1 MALKE
6 EIERQGNWL
15 FRWRSYL
22 PLLILPLAF
31 WAAADAGFSRQEPGS
46 WDVVCFVVSCLGLA
60 VRVLVAGF
68 VPAGTSG
75 RNVAKQEASRLN
87 STGIYS
93 TMRHPL
99 YVGNFLM
106 ALGVVLFLRSPW
118 FTLVFALAYGLYY
131 ERIMFAEEE
140 FLRRRYRAG
149 YEKWAARTP
158 AVIPSFSS
166 FAPLLAPHGPAA
178 RVSGRV
184 RTGFR
189 LHPARRPAPP
199 CLLRGSGAPPGLVGP
214 SGRIG
219 PFLRHHEGPQT
230 RRSPFHPGALR
241 STRSGRFPPDRSRS
255 FFPTCVFFT
264 QVERIGARKTT

>member
-68 VPAGTSG
+68 VPAGTSV

-166 FAPLLAPHGPAA
+166 FAPPSLPFSLRTVLRREYPGVFGLAFAFTLLAALRRLA
-178 RVSGRV
+178 SSGDLA
-184 RTGFR
+184 
-189 LHPARRPAPP
+189 LHPGWWV
-199 CLLRGSGAPPGLVGP
+199 LLAASGLFYVITRALKHAGRLSIPG
-214 SGRIG
+214 R
-219 PFLRHHEGPQT
+219 
-230 RRSPFHPGALR
+230 
-241 STRSGRFPPDRSRS
+241 
-255 FFPTCVFFT
+255 
-264 QVERIGARKTT
+264 

>member
-68 VPAGTSG
+68 VPAGTSV

-166 FAPLLAPHGPAA
+166 FAPPSLPFSLRTVLRREYPGVFGLAFAFTLLA
-178 RVSGRV
+178 
-184 RTGFR
+184 
-189 LHPARRPAPP
+189 
-199 CLLRGSGAPPGLVGP
+199 
-214 SGRIG
+214 
-219 PFLRHHEGPQT
+219 
-230 RRSPFHPGALR
+230 AL
-241 STRSGRFPPDRSRS
+241 PDRTDSVDHIFCRE
-255 FFPTCVFFT
+255 FEAWCDHGAAWRAPTDRFT
-264 QVERIGARKTT
+264 GCRHLF